1 MFKVKK
7 LLLIGMLIMMLC
19 CVSAVS
25 ASDINGTDDMI
36 ITDDIAVDEVSDVI
50 GVVESDDTT
59 DCVVDGDTSDSV
71 AESENLRTTTGTING
86 NSFDMYFDEDGTLYE
101 DVSGDLVFSGY
112 FDDAGSTFGNFKIT
126 EFVTLNVANA
136 TFNNIGFDLLTN
148 NVKLNGGTF
157 TSDGTTDSGSVIYVN
172 AQNVEVTNVNMNLL
186 APNATDYIAID
197 VNNAANAKILHNT
210 INYTCGYENPTN
222 FNYVIRAKNSQNV
235 EINYNEID
243 ATLPLKDVNW
253 AISGS
258 IDADY
263 VAGVAVENCAN
274 AKFKYNNLTV
284 IGNIRAGWYPTLDA
298 FIIAKSPNAEV
309 ENNKIDESDIIT
321 TNGSYSYIYGI
332 DVYSCDCI
340 HVKNN
345 IVTMNGE
352 ESGGHLIGGNG
363 TGAAYCIQLSGNHTD
378 VIISNNT
385 LTTRNN
391 GPNLGI
397 YSQNYH
403 ATSDLKI
410 SGNRINVTGRAGSD
424 PWSLVSGIEL
434 QDTSA
439 EVYDNN
445 ITVNNIAGYT
455 PNNYAF
461 GISYAQWINKTH
473 DYNIHNNNVR
483 VINGD
488 YAVYLLNDTNVSGSI
503 KDNALIAITGSGNNT
518 GDNAISA
525 GTNIGKSG
533 NH

>member
-1 MFKVKK
+1 MRINNKIFIFS
-7 LLLIGMLIMMLC
+7 LLVMMIC

-25 ASDINGTDDMI
+25 ATDINGTDDTV
-36 ITDDIAVDEVSDVI
+36 ITDDIAVDDVSEIVEDVEI
-50 GVVESDDTT
+50 DDASDN
-59 DCVVDGDTSDSV
+59 VVDG
-71 AESENLRTTTGTING
+71 ENLRTTTGTING
-86 NSFDMYFDEDGTLYE
+86 DSFDMYFDEDGTLYD
-101 DVSGDLVFSGY
+101 DVSGTLTFNGY
-112 FDDAGSTFGNFKIT
+112 FDDAGSTFGNFKINKQ
-126 EFVTLNVANA
+126 VTLDVSNA
-136 TFNNIGFDLLTN
+136 TFNNIGFDLLAN
-148 NVKLNGGTF
+148 NLKLNGGTF

-172 AQNVEVTNVNMNLL
+172 AANVEVTNNHMNLQ
-186 APNATDYIAID
+186 ARNATDYIAID
-197 VNNAANAKILHNT
+197 VNNAANAKILYNT

-253 AISGS
+253 DLSGS

-274 AKFKYNNLTV
+274 AKFKYNNLSV

-332 DVYSCDCI
+332 DVYSCNCI

-352 ESGGHLIGGNG
+352 QSGGHLIGGNG

-434 QDTSA
+434 QDTRA

-445 ITVNNIAGYT
+445 ITVTNLETYTAGNCAY
-455 PNNYAF
+455 

-473 DYNIHNNNVR
+473 NYNIHNNNVT
-483 VINGD
+483 VVNGD
-488 YAVYLLNDTNVSGSI
+488 YAVYLLNDTDVSGSI
-503 KDNALIAITGSGNNT
+503 KDNALKAITASGNNT

-525 GTNIGKSG
+525 GSNIEKSG